1 MKYQL
6 RIKRQTRALMTWL
19 MTILAPLFWGGVGG
33 GLASCDSDSLEGDSY
48 YTFTGETVASYVE
61 NRPDSFSV
69 FSQIVKDAG
78 EEALLS
84 TYGHYTAF
92 IPTDEAF
99 SDFFREHS
107 TSLEQL
113 SADEKRNIVYNH
125 IIRSTAIDYLT
136 KDFTEGA
143 LGTSNMNNRYI
154 IISYVPNNQ
163 GRNSILINKMS
174 EIIRPDIEL
183 HNGVVHVVDHVLV
196 PSDETLGALLN
207 QMPDYS
213 IFAEALRMTH
223 LNDSILE
230 TYDMTY
236 QNPYTTEFVN
246 ILGYTMKPLQQRRL
260 GYTMFAEPN
269 SVMQQAGISSVSDLT
284 TYAQRYY
291 GTEDA
296 ADPTS
301 RRNALNR
308 FISYHML
315 NRQMSTNA
323 FVYSGPSTS
332 SYYMDKRY
340 EYYETM
346 LQYRLIEFRAG
357 NRLNMCRNGA
367 YVGVDESRSN
377 IDGANG
383 FIHSLTD
390 MLVYDEQVMQQ
401 DVLNKRIRFDAYA
414 IPPQL
419 TNNNIRWKLNNLDG
433 FGGFTMS
440 PDYCGDYFRFNDA
453 SKFIMWSSD
462 YWTNYQSDE
471 ISVRGWYDVTVRML
485 PVPPGTYEIRLGY
498 SARSWGGI
506 AQLFVDGQI
515 IGIPVSF
522 NYTGEQPQIGWVS
535 DEQTTDNGAENDKMM
550 RNRGYMKGPNS
561 VYAINGQKTL
571 RQNVG
576 SLRFIVGTFTFQDY
590 APHYFR
596 VKNIESELGEFHFD
610 YLEYVPVSLIDSEDK
625 D

>member
-269 SVMQQAGISSVSDLT
+269 SVMLQAGISSVSDLT

-346 LQYRLIEFRAG
+346 LQYRL
-357 NRLNMCRNGA
+357 LKLQ
-367 YVGVDESRSN
+367 
-377 IDGANG
+377 ID
-383 FIHSLTD
+383 
-390 MLVYDEQVMQQ
+390 
-401 DVLNKRIRFDAYA
+401 
-414 IPPQL
+414 
-419 TNNNIRWKLNNLDG
+419 
-433 FGGFTMS
+433 
-440 PDYCGDYFRFNDA
+440 
-453 SKFIMWSSD
+453 
-462 YWTNYQSDE
+462 
-471 ISVRGWYDVTVRML
+471 
-485 PVPPGTYEIRLGY
+485 
-498 SARSWGGI
+498 
-506 AQLFVDGQI
+506 
-515 IGIPVSF
+515 
-522 NYTGEQPQIGWVS
+522 
-535 DEQTTDNGAENDKMM
+535 
-550 RNRGYMKGPNS
+550 
-561 VYAINGQKTL
+561 
-571 RQNVG
+571 
-576 SLRFIVGTFTFQDY
+576 
-590 APHYFR
+590 
-596 VKNIESELGEFHFD
+596 
-610 YLEYVPVSLIDSEDK
+610 
-625 D
+625 